1 MTLKRSGSFI
11 NLAGTISQCDRLSAV
26 SVFSFLGCLKRQF
39 LAVQRKVVQAEI
51 EKVQMKIG

>member
-1 MTLKRSGSFI
+1 
-11 NLAGTISQCDRLSAV
+11 LSAV